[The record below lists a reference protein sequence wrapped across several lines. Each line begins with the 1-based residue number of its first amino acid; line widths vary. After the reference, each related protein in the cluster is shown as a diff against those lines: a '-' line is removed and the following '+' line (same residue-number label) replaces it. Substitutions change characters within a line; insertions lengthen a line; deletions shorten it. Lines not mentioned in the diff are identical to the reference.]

1 MTLNLTSSSPFFS
14 KEETIFGLSYAE
26 WTEKWWHWF
35 YSAKNLNNLPRYFEK
50 NVTFFP
56 SIIGNEK
63 EPLHLKTTVSKDHAI
78 LISVAKWM
86 SFGLSFMSDS
96 KLREMADDR
105 IDTLQKKFVMIDD
118 EVVEP
123 ERVMSRIFTIN
134 LKRDIINPKVSYTR
148 INHIRKGKYK
158 AIGNGYWLFIKPNEL
173 EKGIHNIHT
182 IATCEAGIV
191 NIDVYHELE
200 IQ

>member
-1 MTLNLTSSSPFFS
+1 MTLHLTTTTPFFS
-14 KEETIFGLSYAE
+14 KDETIFRLSYAE

-35 YSAKNLNNLPRYFEK
+35 YSANSLNDLPRYIDM
-50 NVTFFP
+50 NVTFLP

-63 EPLHLKTTVSKDHAI
+63 EPLHLRTTVDRDKAI

-86 SFGLSFMSDS
+86 SFGLPFMSDF

-123 ERVMSRIFTIN
+123 ERVMSKIFTIN
-134 LKRDIINPKVSYTR
+134 LKRDIVNPKVSYTR

-173 EKGIHNIHT
+173 EKGVHNIHT

-191 NIDVYHELE
+191 NIEIYHELE

>member
-1 MTLNLTSSSPFFS
+1 MTLHLTTTTPFFS
-14 KEETIFGLSYAE
+14 KDEIIFGLSYAE
-26 WTEKWWHWF
+26 WTEEWWHWF
-35 YSAKNLNNLPRYFEK
+35 YSANNLSDLPRYIDM
-50 NVTFFP
+50 NVAFLP

-63 EPLHLKTTVSKDHAI
+63 EPLHLRTTIDRDKAI

-86 SFGLSFMSDS
+86 SFGLPFMSDS

-105 IDTLQKKFVMIDD
+105 IDTLQKKFVMIND

-123 ERVMSRIFTIN
+123 ERVMSKIFTIN
-134 LKRDIINPKVSYTR
+134 LKRDIVNPKASYTR
-148 INHIRKGKYK
+148 INHIRKRKYK

-173 EKGIHNIHT
+173 EKGVHNIHT

-191 NIDVYHELE
+191 NIEIYHELE

>member
-1 MTLNLTSSSPFFS
+1 M
-14 KEETIFGLSYAE
+14 
-26 WTEKWWHWF
+26 
-35 YSAKNLNNLPRYFEK
+35 
-50 NVTFFP
+50 NVTFLP

-63 EPLHLKTTVSKDHAI
+63 RPLHLRTSIDRDKAI

-86 SFGLSFMSDS
+86 SFGLPFMSDF

-123 ERVMSRIFTIN
+123 ERVMSKIFTIN
-134 LKRDIINPKVSYTR
+134 LKRDIVNPKVSYTR

-173 EKGIHNIHT
+173 EKGLHNVHT
-182 IATCEAGIV
+182 IATCESGIV
-191 NIDVYHELE
+191 NIDIYRELE